1 MNAMAKDA
9 PRDPPYAFPR
19 NLVLAASAGTGKTH
33 ALVGVVVNLLVGDR
47 APRSPGDPASARG
60 DRGRPGPIDPARVVA
75 TTFSRKA
82 AAEIRARVTQE
93 LERLGTEPATSHYVA
108 GLRAAGAG
116 GRTLSD
122 DDIRVRARRALARLP
137 SARFGTLHSFA
148 TGIVRAH
155 AVELGLG
162 PGFELAADAD
172 SRARADDAVARALEE
187 QIATNPRALR
197 ALAEAAG
204 GVDRLVVQLRRTL
217 TQLEEDGRPA
227 RDLAIPIGDAEAI
240 EASMKTLVDHARA
253 LAPSPKFEAAARE
266 LVAAWTRGDGAG
278 IEQGAT
284 AFCAVA
290 ATGKKSPELESF
302 AVFRKSLGGATND
315 EKGRR
320 LARAYLLRD
329 RFTAHAEI
337 ARTILAAA
345 EEEIERTARVSASIG
360 FGEILRAA
368 RELLRDRPDV
378 ASAVGQGI
386 EALLVDEFQDTSR
399 VQRDLLQLLWAK
411 DEARVAGTIPRL
423 AVVRESGLLVVGDR
437 KQSIYGFRG
446 ADVGVFA
453 ELAVGLAGI
462 PAREALGI
470 PAGVTW
476 EPREPLA
483 DFVALRHNRRSDA
496 AVLAFA
502 NVCSARRFRP
512 GDPPPELFEIDY
524 VPATEDLVVP
534 PEKEEEVGDLSARA
548 SAVTWLRVQPKSR
561 SSSRLEEALVIA
573 QRVAALRADGRAAYR
588 DIAVLATTNGMLDAA
603 AFALAQAEIPYVV
616 AGKSFFKTRE
626 VRDLAAILAL
636 VLDPS
641 DRLAALEVLRGP
653 WVSAHDETLLGLT
666 RPGDGLA
673 PPHMWKELSTIP
685 VQTLGPTH
693 PDLVHAED
701 RIALAETAALI
712 AELSRCAGRL
722 GPGPILRE
730 AVRARALD
738 RVLAS
743 LPRGEQRVA
752 NVKKLLAIADRHVDP
767 RAFRRW
773 LDDASEQ
780 ELAESEAATFSEED
794 DAVRLLTVH
803 ASKGLDFP
811 IVFVPEIAAPLP
823 RVDRGAARISLG
835 AGDEPNVLAVRIA
848 DDLGIVVE
856 PPSFARAHAN
866 ARRRERAERQ
876 RLAYV
881 AITRAARSMFFVGGR
896 TNEGTGDLGAST
908 IAALEEIAADPRLTA
923 EAKLVVEDVTVPAPV
938 FRSPENALDRTED
951 EHGEEREDRDED
963 RRAPPVAKPV
973 PAWRSLPIAPTA
985 LADFDHCARRFELV
999 HLLGL
1004 PERVRGARATEA
1016 ETAARAARAAGT
1028 LDARLQGTLAHAVL
1042 ERVPV
1047 SAFAGKDTAA
1057 AASAALVAE
1066 GVPVDHAQHATIA
1079 GRVVRFLSSDYAKT
1093 ASMGARILRE
1103 VPFVLPILDGS
1114 RSDQERALVLRGSMD
1129 LVVVWEDGSVDVVDY
1144 KSARGAG
1151 ENAYAFQLDVYA
1163 LAAREM
1169 YPSARRLRAGLVY
1182 LGGNAGAEPVWRT
1195 IPDEDEVRSRIAGMA
1210 GRLVEA
1216 RWTGSFPRVELSSC
1230 EAIFCGFIGR
1240 CHPPSISPAA
1250 ENGTDAK
1257 PSRATTT

>member
-1 MNAMAKDA
+1 MSATASSE
-9 PRDPPYAFPR
+9 PREPPYAFPR

-47 APRSPGDPASARG
+47 PPRKG
-60 DRGRPGPIDPARVVA
+60 GRAAPIDPSRIVA

-82 AAEIRARVTQE
+82 AAEIRARVTQA
-93 LERLGTEPATSHYVA
+93 LERLADAPATSPYVDV
-108 GLRAAGAG
+108 LRTAGAG
-116 GRTLSD
+116 GRTLD
-122 DDIRVRARRALARLP
+122 DDDLMTRARRALARLP

-172 SRARADDAVARALEE
+172 SRARADDAVARALE
-187 QIATNPRALR
+187 QRIAENPRELR

-217 TQLEEDGRPA
+217 AQLEEDGRPA
-227 RDLAIPIGDAEAI
+227 RDLALPEGDAEAI
-240 EASMKTLVDHARA
+240 AAQLEELVGHARA
-253 LAPSPKFEAAARE
+253 LAGAPKFEEASRA
-266 LVAAWTRGDGAG
+266 LILAWSQADGAA
-278 IEQGAT
+278 IERAAT
-284 AFCAVA
+284 AFCAVDA
-290 ATGKKSPELESF
+290 RGKKTPELESF
-302 AVFRKSLGGATND
+302 AVFRKALGGATND

-329 RFTAHAEI
+329 RFTEHARI
-337 ARTILAAA
+337 ARDVLASA
-345 EEEIERTARVSASIG
+345 EEEIERSSRISASIG

-378 ASAVGQGI
+378 ATAVGQGI
-386 EALLVDEFQDTSR
+386 DALLVDEFQDTSR

-411 DEARVAGTIPRL
+411 DEAREAGRVPPL

-453 ELAVGLAGI
+453 ELAVGLAGT

-476 EPREPLA
+476 EPRTPLA

-502 NVCSARRFRP
+502 NAFSTRRFRP
-512 GDPPPELFEIDY
+512 GDPPPALFEIDY
-524 VPATEDLVVP
+524 VPDTEDLLVP
-534 PEKEEEVGDLSARA
+534 PERAAEAQDLA
-548 SAVTWLRVQPKSR
+548 AVPPAVEWLRITPKSN
-561 SSSRLEEALVIA
+561 SSSRLEEGLVIA
-573 QRVAALRADGRAAYR
+573 ERIAKLRAEGKAAYR
-588 DIAVLATTNGMLDAA
+588 DIAVLATTNGMLDAT

-616 AGKSFFKTRE
+616 AGKSFYKTRE
-626 VRDLAAILAL
+626 VRDLAAMLAL
-636 VLDPS
+636 VLDPN

-653 WVSAHDETLLGLT
+653 WAGVHDETLLGLT

-673 PPHMWKELSTIP
+673 PPHAWNA
-685 VQTLGPTH
+685 PTR
-693 PDLVHAED
+693 PALVHAED
-701 RIALAETAALI
+701 RLALTETAALV
-712 AELSRCAGRL
+712 AELARSAGRL
-722 GPGPILRE
+722 GPGTILRE
-730 AVRARALD
+730 AMRARALD
-738 RVLAS
+738 EVLAQ

-767 RAFRRW
+767 RAFKRW

-780 ELAESEAATFSEED
+780 ELAESEAATFSEDD

-823 RVDRGAARISLG
+823 RVDRGAARIALG
-835 AGDEPNVLAVRIA
+835 AGDEANLLAVRVA
-848 DDLGIVVE
+848 DDLGFVVE
-856 PPSFARAHAN
+856 PPSFARVHAN

-881 AITRAARSMFFVGGR
+881 AITRAAHAMIFVGGR
-896 TNEGTGDLGAST
+896 SKEGTGDLGANTVST
-908 IAALEEIAADPRLTA
+908 LEEIAGDPSLA
-923 EAKLVVEDVTVPAPV
+923 AAAKLHVEDVPVPAPIPRAV
-938 FRSPENALDRTED
+938 LEAGGLPSDVIEPTDTTAAAAAPPAPPPP
-951 EHGEEREDRDED
+951 
-963 RRAPPVAKPV
+963 RAPI

-1004 PERVRGARATEA
+1004 PERVRGVRVSDADAAAERAPRTEVA
-1016 ETAARAARAAGT
+1016 
-1028 LDARLQGTLAHAVL
+1028 LDARTQGTLAHAVL

-1047 SAFAGKDTAA
+1047 SAFSGKDSEV
-1057 AASAALVAE
+1057 AASAALAAE
-1066 GVPVDHAQHATIA
+1066 GVPAEHPQHAAIVE
-1079 GRVVRFLSSDYAKT
+1079 RVVRFLTGSYSTT
-1093 ASMGARILRE
+1093 AAQGARILRE
-1103 VPFVLPILDGS
+1103 VPFVLPIEDDRG
-1114 RSDQERALVLRGSMD
+1114 RSLVLRGSMD
-1129 LVVVWEDGSVDVVDY
+1129 LVVAWEDGSIDVVDY
-1144 KSARGAG
+1144 KSARGAKDD
-1151 ENAYAFQLDVYA
+1151 AYAFQLDVYA
-1163 LAAREM
+1163 LAARAM
-1169 YPSARRLRAGLVY
+1169 SPTARRLRAGLVY
-1182 LGGNAGAEPVWRT
+1182 LGGSAGAEPVWRT
-1195 IPDEDEVRSRIAGMA
+1195 LPDEDAVRTRIGQMA
-1210 GRLVEA
+1210 ARLVDA
-1216 RWTGSFPRVELSSC
+1216 RWTGSFPRVELPRC
-1230 EAIFCGFIGR
+1230 EAIYCGFIGR
-1240 CHPPSISPAA
+1240 CHPASISSPFTP
-1250 ENGTDAK
+1250 EKGTDAK

>member
-1 MNAMAKDA
+1 MTALGE
-9 PRDPPYAFPR
+9 PPYAFPR

-47 APRSPGDPASARG
+47 PPRKG
-60 DRGRPGPIDPARVVA
+60 GRAAPIDPSRVVA

-82 AAEIRARVTQE
+82 AAEIRARVTQA
-93 LERLGTEPATSHYVA
+93 LERLANAPSTSPYVDV
-108 GLRAAGAG
+108 LRTAGAG
-116 GRTLSD
+116 GRRLSD
-122 DDIRVRARRALARLP
+122 DDLMIRSRRALARLP

-172 SRARADDAVARALEE
+172 SRARADDAVARALE
-187 QIATNPRALR
+187 QRIADYPRELR

-217 TQLEEDGRPA
+217 AQLEEDGRPA
-227 RDLAIPIGDAEAI
+227 RDLALPEGDAEATTAQL
-240 EASMKTLVDHARA
+240 EELVGHARA
-253 LAPSPKFEAAARE
+253 LAAAPKFEDASRA
-266 LVAAWTRGDGAG
+266 LILAWSQGDGAA
-278 IEQGAT
+278 IERAAT
-284 AFCAVA
+284 AFCAVDA
-290 ATGKKSPELESF
+290 RGKKTPELESF
-302 AVFRKSLGGATND
+302 AVFRKALGGATND

-329 RFTAHAEI
+329 RFTEHARI
-337 ARTILAAA
+337 ARDVLASA
-345 EEEIERTARVSASIG
+345 EEEIERSSRMSASIG

-386 EALLVDEFQDTSR
+386 DALLVDEFQDTSR

-411 DEARVAGTIPRL
+411 DEAREAGRVPPL

-453 ELAVGLAGI
+453 ELAVGLAGT

-476 EPREPLA
+476 EPRVPLA

-502 NVCSARRFRP
+502 NAFSARRFRP
-512 GDPPPELFEIDY
+512 GDPPPALFEIDY
-524 VPATEDLVVP
+524 VPDTEDLLVP
-534 PEKEEEVGDLSARA
+534 PERAAEAADLD
-548 SAVTWLRVQPKSR
+548 AVAPAVEWLRITPKSN
-561 SSSRLEEALVIA
+561 SSSRLEEGLVIA
-573 QRVAALRADGRAAYR
+573 ERIAQLRADGKAAYR
-588 DIAVLATTNGMLDAA
+588 DIAVLATTNGMLDAT

-626 VRDLAAILAL
+626 VRDLAAMLAL
-636 VLDPS
+636 VLDPN

-653 WVSAHDETLLGLT
+653 WASVHDETLLGLT

-673 PPHMWKELSTIP
+673 PPHAWNAPTRP
-685 VQTLGPTH
+685 V
-693 PDLVHAED
+693 LVHDED
-701 RIALAETAALI
+701 RLALTETAALV

-722 GPGPILRE
+722 GPGSILRE
-730 AVRARALD
+730 AIRARSLD
-738 RVLAS
+738 DVLAQ

-767 RAFRRW
+767 RAFKRW

-780 ELAESEAATFSEED
+780 ELAESEAATFSEDD

-823 RVDRGAARISLG
+823 RVDRGAARIALG
-835 AGDEPNVLAVRIA
+835 AGDDANLLAVRVA
-848 DDLGIVVE
+848 DDLGFVVE
-856 PPSFARAHAN
+856 PPSFARVHAN

-881 AITRAARSMFFVGGR
+881 AITRAAHAMIFVGGR
-896 TNEGTGDLGAST
+896 SKEGTGDLGANTIST
-908 IAALEEIAADPRLTA
+908 LEEIAGDPRLSA
-923 EAKLVVEDVTVPAPV
+923 AAKLRVEDVPVPAPV
-938 FRSPENALDRTED
+938 PRAVLEAALVPAELIEPMDASDTP
-951 EHGEEREDRDED
+951 
-963 RRAPPVAKPV
+963 APPPPRAAIPT
-973 PAWRSLPIAPTA
+973 WRSLPIAPTA

-1004 PERVRGARATEA
+1004 PERVRGVRISDAEASAERAPRTEV
-1016 ETAARAARAAGT
+1016 T
-1028 LDARLQGTLAHAVL
+1028 LDARTQGTLAHAVL

-1047 SAFAGKDTAA
+1047 SAFSGKDAEA
-1057 AASAALVAE
+1057 AASASLAAE
-1066 GVPVDHAQHATIA
+1066 GVPPEHAQHAAIVA
-1079 GRVVRFLSSDYAKT
+1079 RVVRFLTGSYSTT
-1093 ASMGARILRE
+1093 ASQGARILRE
-1103 VPFVLPILDGS
+1103 VPFVLPIEDDAG
-1114 RSDQERALVLRGSMD
+1114 RSLVLRGSMD
-1129 LVVVWEDGSVDVVDY
+1129 LVVAWEDGSIDVVDY
-1144 KSARGAG
+1144 KSARGGG
-1151 ENAYAFQLDVYA
+1151 EDAYAFQLDVYA
-1163 LAAREM
+1163 LAARAM
-1169 YPSARRLRAGLVY
+1169 SPSARRLRAGLVY
-1182 LGGNAGAEPVWRT
+1182 LGGSAGAEPVWRT
-1195 IPDEDEVRSRIAGMA
+1195 LPDEAAVRARIGQMA
-1210 GRLVEA
+1210 SRLVDA
-1216 RWTGSFPRVELSSC
+1216 RWTGSFPRVELDRC
-1230 EAIFCGFIGR
+1230 EAIYCGFIGR
-1240 CHPPSISPAA
+1240 CHPSSISSASTPPADRGPY
-1250 ENGTDAK
+1250 EKGTDAK
-1257 PSRATTT
+1257 PSRDTTT